1 MPVFVCCLQ
10 AAFEQ
15 AFALGLASQAALVT
29 GTIERMGPC
38 TNSTFIAAQYS
49 MALGATMAVNQ
60 TAAGL
65 ALAAAMNAD
74 LAGCAVAA
82 ASGLPLLEAGCSLTT
97 LQVLASKPILTILT
111 FLHTVYPTDAC
122 KSAMIPT
129 LTVYAVCMPGDNLV
143 CQCLQV
149 SQNTL

>member
-1 MPVFVCCLQ
+1 MYSSQTKFACCSQ
-10 AAFEQ
+10 TVFEQ

-38 TNSTFIAAQYS
+38 SNSTFIAAQYS
-49 MALGATMAVNQ
+49 LALGSTMTTNQ

-97 LQVLASKPILTILT
+97 LEVLASKPHTRLCCLGVVKAARQQFRAACFTLLAP
-111 FLHTVYPTDAC
+111 LHKA
-122 KSAMIPT
+122 
-129 LTVYAVCMPGDNLV
+129 
-143 CQCLQV
+143 QQW
-149 SQNTL
+149 

>member
-1 MPVFVCCLQ
+1 M
-10 AAFEQ
+10 FEQ

-49 MALGATMAVNQ
+49 VALGATMAVNQ

-97 LQVLASKPILTILT
+97 LQVLASKPIYPLIIPV
-111 FLHTVYPTDAC
+111 FIIAVYSASAC
-122 KSAMIPT
+122 NQANYHAGFVWCS
-129 LTVYAVCMPGDNLV
+129 LV
-143 CQCLQV
+143 CKCLHV
-149 SQNTL
+149 SHDANSDFICCTHTR